1 MKVEKIGY
9 AGWNDYPVYLCRT
22 YNDFT
27 QIGNWC
33 YNNGV
38 ETFLVSSG
46 GGEYRF
52 QVKSNHDWFV
62 LRWV

>member
-1 MKVEKIGY
+1 MKVERSGY
-9 AGWNDYPVYLCRT
+9 SGWNDYPVYLVRT

-33 YNNGV
+33 YRHGV

-52 QVKSNHDWFV
+52 QVKSNHEWFV
-62 LRWV
+62 LKWL